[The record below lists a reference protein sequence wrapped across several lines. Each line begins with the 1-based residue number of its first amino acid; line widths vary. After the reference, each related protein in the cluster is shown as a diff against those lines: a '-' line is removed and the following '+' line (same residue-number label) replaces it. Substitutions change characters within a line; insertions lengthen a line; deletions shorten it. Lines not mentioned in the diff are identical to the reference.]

1 MSLPTDLRSGI
12 FMAPFHNLNENP
24 MSRCS
29 ATWSCW
35 SISTG

>member
-1 MSLPTDLRSGI
+1 MDEPYLRSGI
-12 FMAPFHNLNENP
+12 FLAPFHNLTKTRP
-24 MSRCS
+24 SRCS